1 MIVFVYGTLR
11 PGTTQHE
18 KIEQFVKG
26 SIEGTFEGQLFAMP
40 DGRAIAVEGEPGY
53 PVVGDL
59 LYLADSPAVMKE
71 IDRIVGVKNPRSLYQ
86 RVHRQVISDS
96 GDNMVWMY
104 ICKVAEV
111 DQVLAEG
118 TELVEGDWFLFD
130 G

>member
-1 MIVFVYGTLR
+1 M
-11 PGTTQHE
+11 
-18 KIEQFVKG
+18 KG